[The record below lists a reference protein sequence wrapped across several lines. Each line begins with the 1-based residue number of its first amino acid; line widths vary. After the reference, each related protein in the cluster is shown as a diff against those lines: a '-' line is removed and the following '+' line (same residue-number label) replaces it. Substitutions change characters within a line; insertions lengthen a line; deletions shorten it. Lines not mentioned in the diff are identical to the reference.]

1 MALRKDINGKMKG
14 HQWEGERTSMGKAFP
29 INPLLT
35 SPYQGAEFS
44 YTLMQ
49 MAGNDIPRRRSMV

>member
-1 MALRKDINGKMKG
+1 
-14 HQWEGERTSMGKAFP
+14 MGKAFS

-49 MAGNDIPRRRSMV
+49 MGGKGIQSGRSMV

>member
-1 MALRKDINGKMKG
+1 MGRRKDINGKAKG

-35 SPYQGAEFS
+35 SHYQGTEFS

-49 MAGNDIPRRRSMV
+49 MAGNDIQSGRSMV